1 MAKNPKAE
9 AEAKGAT
16 KSLNKTITEIMTH
29 LGQSAARPPAGL
41 RDFLYEKIGD
51 LSERWFR
58 KGFNR
63 GNTESHKEFKANGK
77 VPRTLRFDC
86 SRSLSP
92 RQSRKISLESEI
104 KKKKKSKSVI

>member
-1 MAKNPKAE
+1 MAKDPKVE
-9 AEAKGAT
+9 GAS
-16 KSLNKTITEIMTH
+16 KSLNKTITEIMAH
-29 LGQSAARPPAGL
+29 LGQPGPRPPTGL

-63 GNTESHKEFKANGK
+63 GHTESRKEFKTNGK
-77 VPRTLRFDC
+77 VPRTLTFDC

-92 RQSRKISLESEI
+92 RQIRKI
-104 KKKKKSKSVI
+104 KKKKKSKSAM